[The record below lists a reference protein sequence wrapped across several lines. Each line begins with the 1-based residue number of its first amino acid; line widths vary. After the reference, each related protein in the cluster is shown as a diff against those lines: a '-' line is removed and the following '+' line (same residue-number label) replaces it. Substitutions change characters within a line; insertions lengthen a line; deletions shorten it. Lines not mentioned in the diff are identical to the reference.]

1 MYPYWLLFLI
11 FALGAISTEVSR
23 PAWPVPVRGS
33 AVPPTRG
40 PTLGR
45 ELPLML
51 AAIVTAVMIGLRF
64 RVGADWDSYII
75 IYGDIQ
81 RLGVSEALER
91 WEPGYTLVN
100 VVADEAGAGI
110 WLVNLNCGLIFMYGV
125 VQFAWRQPNPWLAVL
140 VGVPYLI
147 IGVGMGYTRQ
157 AVAIGCCMAGFAA
170 LSRGS
175 FRKMVLWVLAAAMFH
190 RTALVVLPL
199 VTLSYTRNRF
209 QTFLVL
215 IVGVYIA
222 YKLLWTD
229 IDKFQNLYIHR
240 VYEAQGSGVRLAM
253 NITPAV
259 IFLAASRRFGLNE
272 DERRI
277 WRNVSVLAVLS
288 FLVWFGTRNTV
299 VVDRLALY
307 LIPLQIVV
315 FSRLPNVLSRSDR
328 PSGEYKALIILYC
341 ALVQF
346 TWLNF
351 ANHAKYW
358 VPYTL
363 YHFT

>member
-11 FALGAISTEVSR
+11 FALGAITTEASR
-23 PAWPVPVRGS
+23 PAWPVPNRAP
-33 AVPPTRG
+33 AVPAGGSPVH
-40 PTLGR
+40 GR
-45 ELPLML
+45 EGPLMV
-51 AAIVTAVMIGLRF
+51 AAILTAAMIGFRF
-64 RVGADWDSYII
+64 RVGADWDSYQF

-81 RLGVSEALER
+81 RLGVTKALLR
-91 WEPGYTLVN
+91 WEPGYTLIN
-100 VVADEAGAGI
+100 FFAGELGAGI
-110 WLVNLNCGLIFMYGV
+110 WLVNLICGLIFMYGV
-125 VQFAWRQPNPWLAVL
+125 VQFARRQPNPWLAVL

-175 FRKMVLWVLAAAMFH
+175 FRRMVLWVIAGAMFH

-199 VTLSYTRNRF
+199 VTLSYARNRF
-209 QTFLVL
+209 QTLLVL
-215 IVGVYIA
+215 IVGSYIA
-222 YKLLWTD
+222 YKLLWTN

-240 VYEAQGSGVRLAM
+240 AYEAQGSGVRLAM

-259 IFLAASRRFGLNE
+259 IFLSVSRRFGLSE

-277 WRNVSVLAVLS
+277 WRNFAIVAVLS
-288 FLVWFGTRNTV
+288 LLLWLGTRNTV

-307 LIPLQIVV
+307 LIPLQIIV
-315 FSRLPNVLSRSDR
+315 FSRLPNVLSNSDS
-328 PSGEYKALIILYC
+328 PSGEYKGLIILYC
-341 ALVQF
+341 AVVQF

-351 ANHAKYW
+351 ANHAGYW

-363 YHFT
+363 YPFN